1 MSDDRVL
8 DRIASA
14 TEEQSRSTAVLVELQ
29 RGMLIRLDQVHASTV
44 ESASRLRSVDDH
56 LGRMDHARETAVAEV
71 KHAINARPRNGSRLI
86 GWILAGA
93 ATVIASALTALAVL
107 RAQ

>member
-1 MSDDRVL
+1 ML

-14 TEEQSRSTAVLVELQ
+14 TEEQARSTVVLVELQ
-29 RGMLIRLDQVHASTV
+29 RNMVARLEQVHATTA

-56 LGRMDHARETAVAEV
+56 LERMDNAREKAVRELKNSIDV
-71 KHAINARPRNGSRLI
+71 RPKNGARLV

-93 ATVIASALTALAVL
+93 ATVTAAALTALAVL
-107 RAQ
+107 RAR